1 MKTHGAFVVGIFA
14 ALIGCGEGAAPPS
27 PPPSPPPAAPPVVA
41 APASADPGAAKAA
54 SPGGAGALSGSVK
67 IVGKIPRAPVLNMS
81 QEPKCASKHATPPR
95 SEEVVADDQGHV
107 RWAVVYVKSAVPGE
121 FPVPKEPVV
130 LDQKGCRY
138 EPHVFGIRA
147 GQPLLI
153 KNSDDLLHNVHALP
167 FTNAEFNIGQQPGAE
182 DTRQF
187 ASREVVVKVK
197 CDIHPWMGAWAA
209 VLDHPFFAVT
219 DEKGRYEI
227 KGLPAGKHT
236 VEVWQEKYKSVSK
249 DVQVQDKTAL
259 DFELTEMK

>member
-1 MKTHGAFVVGIFA
+1 
-14 ALIGCGEGAAPPS
+14 
-27 PPPSPPPAAPPVVA
+27 
-41 APASADPGAAKAA
+41 
-54 SPGGAGALSGSVK
+54 
-67 IVGKIPRAPVLNMS
+67 
-81 QEPKCASKHATPPR
+81 
-95 SEEVVADDQGHV
+95 
-107 RWAVVYVKSAVPGE
+107 
-121 FPVPKEPVV
+121 VPKEPVV